1 MPAYFYHIAIDL
13 LKDSSSSELSGVQ
26 PSLLAESYRDA
37 FRVFQRPQAIKAV
50 TSSRKSVQSQSSLS
64 RPSSAGSSEFSGV
77 GLVRDLNDLR
87 VGSISLQCID
97 MVSKQDAGK
106 HSFGENQISTGIG
119 TGLLGGLATRG
130 KFIPLNYR
138 LSDYEY
144 GCVHL
149 YRDAKA
155 TPSLSANDDDPSFL
169 KGSSLS
175 RRDDD
180 CLAGPAGGSTD
191 SDHGDNSLSV
201 SPEDCK
207 VLCILAVPAYLSP
220 SDFLGFVGPK
230 TREQV
235 SHFRMV
241 RTSRA
246 NRYMVLMKFRNA
258 QQARQWQSEWN
269 GKVFNSMEPE
279 TCHVVFVKS
288 IEVRMDDGEKSHEA
302 EGSKDTQLAESNTGK
317 QNARS
322 SSFSVRPLAPPTPA
336 LIELPTCPVCLERM
350 DETNGLLTIICQH
363 VFHCTCLEKW
373 KGSGCPVCRYTQN
386 PYARRSQGDPDD
398 ETAFCKV
405 CHTDVNL
412 WVCLICGNVGCGRY
426 DEAHAIA
433 HFGETGHAFA
443 MDLSTQRVW
452 DYVGD
457 GYVHRII
464 QNQADGK
471 LVELPAADDSALE
484 PPDWSDA
491 VPREKLENISVEY
504 THLLTSQLESQRAYF
519 EEKVERAADKASEAS
534 AAAEAAQSAT
544 QRVTTELAALM
555 AKYENL
561 MRETIPALER
571 DKIRAERRC
580 EKFESLARNMENQW
594 QEEKTIN
601 SSLMERI
608 NHMTNELLSLKAENA
623 DLKEQNRDLTF
634 FISGSER
641 LKNQGHDVVEG
652 SVSIADP
659 PKPGKRSN
667 RRRRNQT

>member
-1 MPAYFYHIAIDL
+1 MPAYFYHIVIDL
-13 LKDSSSSELSGVQ
+13 LGTSPELPCGQSS
-26 PSLLAESYRDA
+26 SLLAKSFREA
-37 FRVFQRPQAIKAV
+37 FEVFQRPQP
-50 TSSRKSVQSQSSLS
+50 
-64 RPSSAGSSEFSGV
+64 RPSKALEKTSLASSSSVATSVWETGV
-77 GLVRDLNDLR
+77 CSLDDLR
-87 VGSISLQCID
+87 VDSISLQCID
-97 MVSKQDAGK
+97 MVSSDDSKKQSLRD
-106 HSFGENQISTGIG
+106 NQISTGIG
-119 TGLLGGLATRG
+119 TGVLGGLATRG
-130 KFIPLNYR
+130 KYVPLDNK
-138 LSDYEY
+138 LPDFNY

-155 TPSLSANDDDPSFL
+155 TPSLNDNDDDPSFL

-175 RRDDD
+175 R
-180 CLAGPAGGSTD
+180 
-191 SDHGDNSLSV
+191 HGTASSSSAAARTEESSV

-207 VLCILAVPAYLSP
+207 ILCILAVPAYLSP
-220 SDFLGFVGPK
+220 SDFLGFVGAK

-235 SHFRMV
+235 THFRMV

-258 QQARQWQSEWN
+258 QNAKRWQSEWN

-288 IEVRMDDGEKSHEA
+288 IEVRMDNDDPQNPEKAKASLPEP
-302 EGSKDTQLAESNTGK
+302 SNGK
-317 QNARS
+317 QTARS

-386 PYARRSQGDPDD
+386 PYTRKSQGDNEDD
-398 ETAFCKV
+398 PVYCNV
-405 CHTDVNL
+405 CHTEVNL

-426 DEAHAIA
+426 DEAHAIS
-433 HFGETGHAFA
+433 HFRDTGHAFA

-491 VPREKLENISVEY
+491 VPREKLENMSVEY

-534 AAAEAAQSAT
+534 AAAAAAQERAQQITS
-544 QRVTTELAALM
+544 ELNALTS
-555 AKYENL
+555 KL
-561 MRETIPALER
+561 GGLISETIPALER
-571 DKIRAERRC
+571 DKDRAEKRSQ
-580 EKFESLARNMENQW
+580 KFESLARTMEKQW

-601 SSLMERI
+601 TSLMERI
-608 NHMTNELLSLKAENA
+608 DHLTNEVTKLKAENE
-623 DLKEQNRDLTF
+623 DLKEQNRDLSF

-641 LKNQGHDVVEG
+641 LKGQGDDVVEG
-652 SVSIADP
+652 SVSVADP
-659 PKPGKRSN
+659 PKPGRKNN
-667 RRRRNQT
+667 RRKKNQT